1 MRVCSAATGSPT
13 TQPTVPGFVR
23 VGTRAGLSATAAM
36 ATTAGAAATRVGT
49 AESPATVAMPR
60 SDAPEWI
67 AVEAMV
73 GVQED
78 SATVAMAGATY
89 AALVERLDAQLAGV
103 D

>member
-1 MRVCSAATGSPT
+1 MAATAT
-13 TQPTVPGFVR
+13 TVD
-23 VGTRAGLSATAAM
+23 AAAM
-36 ATTAGAAATRVGT
+36 RVGT

-78 SATVAMAGATY
+78 SATVAMAAT
-89 AALVERLDAQLAGV
+89 EF
-103 D
+103 

>member
-1 MRVCSAATGSPT
+1 
-13 TQPTVPGFVR
+13 
-23 VGTRAGLSATAAM
+23 M

-78 SATVAMAGATY
+78 SATVAMAAT
-89 AALVERLDAQLAGV
+89 EF
-103 D
+103 